1 MKSKQITLRG
11 KELIIGHGI
20 TPYKVNGDAYIVE
33 KLPNSKVK
41 AYYQNEFSLN
51 GYAKEVTATWHEVTV
66 LPTTEL
72 KAFPEYFN
80 EAGPVEGL
88 EMIYLKRHPSISYGL
103 IPGTSLHKY
112 DYYSA
117 MSTVAG
123 DTMHGM
129 IFRTCLG
136 IFFEITYGIKCMNN
150 QGELIQPVTFDASAN
165 KVEEDVT
172 ITVTPIDGIVPFSY
186 SLDAITWQSSNV
198 FNLTST
204 EESPITS
211 VTVFV
216 KDSQETIANSNLL
229 INDSTTT
236 SPQ

>member
-72 KAFPEYFN
+72 KPFPEYFN

-117 MSTVAG
+117 MSTIAG

-150 QGELIQPVTFDASAN
+150 QGELIQPVTFD
-165 KVEEDVT
+165 VVFTPRQEEDPYELS
-172 ITVTPIDGIVPFSY
+172 ITPIDGEGSFTYSIDGITYSANPAFSFE
-186 SLDAITWQSSNV
+186 TVENV
-198 FNLTST
+198 KLY
-204 EESPITS
+204 
-211 VTVFV
+211 V
-216 KDSQETIANSNLL
+216 KDSQGTVATRDIQVSNWNNYIL
-229 INDSTTT
+229 
-236 SPQ
+236 P